1 MNGNDVLGMLHAFKR
16 TRYFYGMK
24 LTEGTFNRD
33 QSYFNQKR
41 WQMNR
46 LGLGVGVLCGLE
58 LSMAEDGQI
67 LVSPG
72 VAVDAYG
79 REIVLPQPY
88 CFENPRQPTDALGR
102 PVGEPVEQGSVTLC
116 IAYHECETD
125 YVPVSSRTVTRAR
138 TAPPAASARW
148 LASWWWKARPMASR

>member
-79 REIVLPQPY
+79 REIVLPQPFVMHHDGY
-88 CFENPRQPTDALGR
+88 KMVDYALLGIDF
-102 PVGEPVEQGSVTLC
+102 PAQ
-116 IAYHECETD
+116 
-125 YVPVSSRTVTRAR
+125 TVH
-138 TAPPAASARW
+138 
-148 LASWWWKARPMASR
+148 